1 MLFRGLQYKCLLVAL
16 GILLVPF
23 SLWSNSLFY
32 PPSDTLILDGDTI
45 FIERDQIAVSADSTP
60 SDGNSVKLKRIPSQ
74 IGSIAIAAGLNAT
87 FPRVLDTD
95 VDYQSL
101 NHFTGSGYSP
111 RLNSVF
117 SIDAAAQFLTIK
129 SSFGDIEL
137 SVAAGAAFNSVQFNY
152 STLADPDQLN
162 VDSLLSFKSENQ
174 DFYLEHFVSTKT
186 PEIGEVDTVYLEL
199 QDAALQFSSRDVSL
213 KLRTSLNR
221 SRQNVRL
228 FIEAGVVR
236 RMLSKKLASPDIF
249 FFTDDGRWS
258 SVSANT
264 NKTKNVLMPVFAFG
278 LERKIPFSSWRN
290 RASISIGASLV
301 SSFPAVNVIREE
313 FISIDV
319 FNTSLSVYGRVYF

>member
-1 MLFRGLQYKCLLVAL
+1 VRGLQYKCLLVAL
-16 GILLVPF
+16 GILLVPL

-32 PPSDTLILDGDTI
+32 SPSDTLILDGDTI
-45 FIERDQIAVSADSTP
+45 FIERDQIAVSADSIP
-60 SDGNSVKLKRIPSQ
+60 SNGNSVKLKRIPSQ
-74 IGSIAIAAGLNAT
+74 IGSIAFAAGLNAT
-87 FPRVLDTD
+87 FPRVFDTD
-95 VDYQSL
+95 ADYRSL
-101 NHFTGSGYSP
+101 NHFTSSGYSP

-137 SVAAGAAFNSVQFNY
+137 SAAAGGAFNSVQFNY

-162 VDSLLSFKSENQ
+162 VDSILSFKSENQ

-186 PEIGEVDTVYLEL
+186 PEIGEVDTVYLVL
-199 QDAALQFSSRDVSL
+199 QDAAMKFNSRDVSL

-221 SRQNVRL
+221 SRHNVRL

-236 RMLSKKLASPDIF
+236 KMLSKKTDTPDIF

-264 NKTKNVLMPVFAFG
+264 IESTNLLMPVFALG
-278 LERKIPFSSWRN
+278 MERKMPFSSWRN
-290 RASISIGASLV
+290 RASISMGASLV
-301 SSFPAVNVIREE
+301 SSFPAVNVVREE

-319 FNTSLSVYGRVYF
+319 FNTSLNVYGRLYF